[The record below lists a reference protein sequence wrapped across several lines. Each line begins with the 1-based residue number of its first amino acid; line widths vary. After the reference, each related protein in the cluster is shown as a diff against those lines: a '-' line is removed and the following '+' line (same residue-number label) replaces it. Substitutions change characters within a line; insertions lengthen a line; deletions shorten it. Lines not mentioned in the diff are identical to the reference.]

1 MRQCYRPYSLAIGVA
16 DPTVETAV
24 ALKDTGGNELLCN
37 YVSVQVSG
45 TAGDFV
51 RVSTVPDGL
60 TTPKAAWD
68 TPAGMVGVTTSGVPS
83 VFTTQGGSPAE
94 LVLSDQDR
102 TSTIYIQ
109 GQESNAAVFIITYGQ
124 VGAANSARDNL
135 RTRGT

>member
-1 MRQCYRPYSLAIGVA
+1 MRQCYRPYSLAIAVA

-24 ALKDTGGNELLCN
+24 TLKDTGGNELLCN

-45 TAGDFV
+45 TAGNFV
-51 RVSTVPDGL
+51 RISIVPDGL
-60 TTPKAAWD
+60 TQPNYSTA
-68 TPAGMVGVTTSGVPS
+68 AGMVGVTTSGVPS
-83 VFTTQGGSPAE
+83 VFTTQGGGPAE

-109 GQESNAAVFIITYGQ
+109 GQETNSAVFIVTYGQ
-124 VGAANSARDNL
+124 VGSANPARDNL